1 MESAPARR
9 DCQAII
15 LIKLFCTKKRGCETK
30 ERRAREASEQD
41 GIRGI
46 SSSLFSW
53 FHNAGCRSGPLTER
67 RAAAAAVQ
75 HGGSG
80 QGGRFGVTSGRTPLS
95 GTLERKFLCGENGA
109 WERGKGGKGR
119 SGLPS
124 RENSGSLADALFC
137 RIVFFSSSR
146 GSCVKTAR
154 QWNDAVV
161 PNPVPCSALGG
172 RAGVER
178 LGQPPGASGERVAFR
193 ANRCREKDSRRAP
206 CPTGKRRNKVHFF
219 LFLRRGGGKMD

>member
-15 LIKLFCTKKRGCETK
+15 LIKLFCTKKGGVKQKSAGRAMPRNRTESGEF
-30 ERRAREASEQD
+30 RRV
-41 GIRGI
+41 
-46 SSSLFSW
+46 FS
-53 FHNAGCRSGPLTER
+53 AGSIM
-67 RAAAAAVQ
+67 RAA
-75 HGGSG
+75 GGCLLGSTGRRVCG

-95 GTLERKFLCGENGA
+95 GTLERKFLRGKSGA

-124 RENSGSLADALFC
+124 RENAGSLADALFC
-137 RIVFFSSSR
+137 RIVYFLSSR

-161 PNPVPCSALGG
+161 PKPVPYSALGG
-172 RAGVER
+172 RAGAAR
-178 LGQPPGASGERVAFR
+178 QGAPGGASGERGALR
-193 ANRCREKDSRRAP
+193 ANRRREKDSFRAP